1 MHPNQVHK
9 YYSTVYLCL
18 ANPKL
23 QTEVFF
29 MQKIIEMVNIL
40 ASMSEDCVNQM
51 LDTSEFQTLSE
62 DGKVFF

>member
-1 MHPNQVHK
+1 
-9 YYSTVYLCL
+9 
-18 ANPKL
+18 
-23 QTEVFF
+23 

-40 ASMSEDCVNQM
+40 ASMSEDYVNQM